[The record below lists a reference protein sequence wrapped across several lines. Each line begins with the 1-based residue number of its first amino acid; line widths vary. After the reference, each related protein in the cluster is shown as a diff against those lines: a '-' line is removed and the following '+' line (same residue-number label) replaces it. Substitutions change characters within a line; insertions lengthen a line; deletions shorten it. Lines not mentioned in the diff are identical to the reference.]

1 MNYEIGVYGL
11 GVMGASIAQNIL
23 NHGFT
28 AAVYSKAKE
37 ERNHFPAEKYPGKC
51 KVCESEQELVQ
62 SLQSPR
68 KIFLMIT
75 AGAPVDSVV
84 TALLP
89 LLEASDVIFDGG
101 NSYYKDTDRR
111 CRLCAGKG
119 IHYVGTGVSGGQLG
133 ALYGASQIPRRTH
146 LGEKGGGEEL

>member
-23 NHGFT
+23 IHAFP

-75 AGAPVDSVV
+75 AGAPVDFVV
-84 TALLP
+84 EARLP
-89 LLEASDVIFDGG
+89 LLEASDVIFD
-101 NSYYKDTDRR
+101 
-111 CRLCAGKG
+111 
-119 IHYVGTGVSGGQLG
+119 
-133 ALYGASQIPRRTH
+133 
-146 LGEKGGGEEL
+146 